1 MDWLKVPLFKA
12 AAIVVL
18 TAASLAIVGLF
29 KRRGLRLAQSWQHV
43 SRSRRQ
49 QVVTLI
55 HILHWSANA
64 VIVLV
69 AGLMVLGAFG
79 VNITPLLASAGIVG
93 LAFTLG
99 AQSLLKDILN
109 GVLILVEDQYAVG
122 DTIRV
127 GDVSGQVEQITLRA
141 TYIRTVDGDLYL
153 VPNGEVR
160 VVGNRTQ
167 DWSSVAIDLG
177 VAYEEDL
184 DRVLAV
190 LEDSAAAFAQQ
201 PRFEPLLLEPP
212 HVLGVTGL
220 GDWAVSVRVRLKT
233 QPGQQWQLGRELRKH
248 LLAACAREGID
259 LPYPRQ
265 EVWLRSS

>member
-1 MDWLKVPLFKA
+1 MDWLGMPLIRA
-12 AAIVVL
+12 AAIAAL
-18 TAASLAIVGLF
+18 TVAGLALVGFLT
-29 KRRGLRLAQSWQHV
+29 RRGLRFAQSWEDV
-43 SRSRRQ
+43 ERSRRQ
-49 QVVTLI
+49 QLVTLI
-55 HILHWSANA
+55 HILRWSANV
-64 VIVLV
+64 VIVIV
-69 AGLMVLGAFG
+69 ASLMVLGAFG
-79 VNITPLLASAGIVG
+79 VNIAPLLASAGIVG
-93 LAFTLG
+93 LALTLG

-141 TYIRTVDGDLYL
+141 TYIRTADGDLYL

-220 GDWAVSVRVRLKT
+220 GDWAVSIRVRLKT
-233 QPGQQWQLGRELRKH
+233 QPGQQWQLGRDLR
-248 LLAACAREGID
+248 
-259 LPYPRQ
+259 
-265 EVWLRSS
+265 